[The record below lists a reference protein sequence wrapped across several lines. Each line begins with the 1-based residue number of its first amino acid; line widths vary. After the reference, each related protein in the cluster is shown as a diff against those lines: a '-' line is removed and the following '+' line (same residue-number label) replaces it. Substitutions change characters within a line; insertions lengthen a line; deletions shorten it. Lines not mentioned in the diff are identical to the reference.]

1 MTCFGVLK
9 LVPTDRTLK
18 RNLSAL
24 NDDRL
29 EANSAYDTDD
39 DADNADDTD
48 DNIYVGDDAN
58 KINSVS
64 GDVCRVVVFFNGKD
78 LSRGRVLQ

>member
-1 MTCFGVLK
+1 VQKWSQGLRIIPCNF
-9 LVPTDRTLK
+9 
-18 RNLSAL
+18 SAL

-58 KINSVS
+58 KM
-64 GDVCRVVVFFNGKD
+64 
-78 LSRGRVLQ
+78 